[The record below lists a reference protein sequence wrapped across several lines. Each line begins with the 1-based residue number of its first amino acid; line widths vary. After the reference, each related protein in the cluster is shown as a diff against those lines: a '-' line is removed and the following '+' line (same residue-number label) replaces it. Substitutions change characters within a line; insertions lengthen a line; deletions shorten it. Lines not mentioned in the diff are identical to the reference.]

1 MNSQSRIWFSA
12 CQMINVEQGSF
23 ENFVS
28 EIYYLKYT
36 LAQYTPDYNNQYN
49 AVWKS
54 VYIKI

>member
-1 MNSQSRIWFSA
+1 
-12 CQMINVEQGSF
+12 MINVEQGSF

-36 LAQYTPDYNNQYN
+36 LAQYTPDYNQYK

-54 VYIKI
+54 EYIKI

>member
-36 LAQYTPDYNNQYN
+36 LAQYIPDYNLYN
-49 AVWKS
+49 TVWKS
-54 VYIKI
+54 EYIKI